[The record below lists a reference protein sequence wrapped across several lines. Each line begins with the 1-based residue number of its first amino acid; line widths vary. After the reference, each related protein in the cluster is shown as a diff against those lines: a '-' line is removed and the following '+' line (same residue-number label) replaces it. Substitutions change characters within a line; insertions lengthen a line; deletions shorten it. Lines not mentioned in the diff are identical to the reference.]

1 MSVCIDTLLSHCVF
15 FIFFLFSVFVV
26 WFFFFNDTATT
37 EIYTLSYTTLFRS
50 NVVGINVLKQNG
62 VDVDELVNELIKN
75 AAVEFTAYY
84 YFTNLRAHCTGM
96 EGEGLKGIIE
106 DARLEDLSHFESC
119 IERIYQLGGSL
130 PNDATE
136 FIKISGCEFLQLP
149 PNPTD
154 HKAILEKCLKAE
166 QGAIVNWN
174 KICKMTHGK
183 DPATYDIAKDI
194 LAEEIE
200 HESWFLEL
208 IYGRPSGHMR
218 RKYARSESTRLNSS
232 HITISYAV
240 FCLKK
245 KITQANH
252 RLSIIIHVVVTMTS
266 LFKVLINLYMTSH
279 T

>member
-1 MSVCIDTLLSHCVF
+1 MGISVHDSMAGTGR
-15 FIFFLFSVFVV
+15 
-26 WFFFFNDTATT
+26 TAKPSAAKGRKRGSAASGQKKSPGV
-37 EIYTLSYTTLFRS
+37 I
-50 NVVGINVLKQNG
+50 GITVLEKNG
-62 VDVDELVNELIKN
+62 LDVDSLISELVRN

-136 FIKISGCEFLQLP
+136 FIRISGCDFLKLP
-149 PNPTD
+149 SDPTD
-154 HKAILEKCLKAE
+154 HRAILEKCLKAE

-174 KICKMTHGK
+174 NICNMTLGK

-208 IYGRPSGHMR
+208 LYGRPSGHMR
-218 RKYARSESTRLNSS
+218 RKYSGERPHTRKHSRALDM
-232 HITISYAV
+232 A
-240 FCLKK
+240 
-245 KITQANH
+245 
-252 RLSIIIHVVVTMTS
+252 
-266 LFKVLINLYMTSH
+266 
-279 T
+279 